1 MCTVSPRMK
10 APGTESLDMRGY
22 VSSAILG
29 SLCDEKHVIFEC
41 SALQGLRDEYASLIS
56 DVCTMKQF
64 LWQDDL
70 VSVAKFIH
78 ACLDKMFSCA
88 TGLSNDSQASD
99 QPDVAGRDV
108 I

>member
-1 MCTVSPRMK
+1 
-10 APGTESLDMRGY
+10 
-22 VSSAILG
+22 
-29 SLCDEKHVIFEC
+29 
-41 SALQGLRDEYASLIS
+41 
-56 DVCTMKQF
+56 MKQF

-88 TGLSNDSQASD
+88 TGLFNDSQASD
-99 QPDVAGRDV
+99 QPDVAGSDV

>member
-1 MCTVSPRMK
+1 MVF
-10 APGTESLDMRGY
+10 
-22 VSSAILG
+22 
-29 SLCDEKHVIFEC
+29 HC
-41 SALQGLRDEYASLIS
+41 SALQGVRDEYAALFSEMR
-56 DVCTMKQF
+56 TMKQF

-78 ACLDKMFSCA
+78 ACLDKMSFCA
-88 TGLSNDSQASD
+88 AGLPNDSQTSD

>member
-10 APGTESLDMRGY
+10 ALGAECLGMTGFVSFAIWGHCVMRSMWY
-22 VSSAILG
+22 LNAQ
-29 SLCDEKHVIFEC
+29 LCKV
-41 SALQGLRDEYASLIS
+41 YAMNMLLCFL
-56 DVCTMKQF
+56 DVCTMQQF

>member
-1 MCTVSPRMK
+1 MLYACWSV
-10 APGTESLDMRGY
+10 GVVLEC
-22 VSSAILG
+22 LG
-29 SLCDEKHVIFEC
+29 SLCDEKHVVFEC
-41 SALQGLRDEYASLIS
+41 SALQGLRDEYASLFS

-78 ACLDKMFSCA
+78 ACLDKMFSCE

-108 I
+108 T